1 MNTKQSVHTKGAKTT
16 TRKNSKLNR
25 VASASTTGP
34 GDQRRSTSSRQ
45 KPHTNSATK
54 HPHLPKNDRVSE
66 NTRKHESL
74 LTSRN
79 KRVSNSSPSL
89 PKNQTKTS
97 GNSISRQSSRGGQ
110 PGQANRPSATR
121 DSRRPSNGHGD
132 SDKSIRYSR
141 RMPLFPPVSSHVV
154 PLAPP
159 TTPRQSTSSGTSE
172 SGSRAST
179 HVHGMKV
186 MRQSSV
192 ERKSVAKMVKPYKVS
207 VVSLKLPSIT

>member
-25 VASASTTGP
+25 VASASTTSP
-34 GDQRRSTSSRQ
+34 GDQCRSTSSRQ
-45 KPHTNSATK
+45 KTQANPATK
-54 HPHLPKNDRVSE
+54 HHLPKNDRVSE

-74 LTSRN
+74 LTSRK

-89 PKNQTKTS
+89 LKNRKKIS
-97 GNSISRQSSRGGQ
+97 RNSISRQSPRGGQ
-110 PGQANRPSATR
+110 PGQANRLSVTR

-132 SDKSIRYSR
+132 SDKLIRYSR
-141 RMPLFPPVSSHVV
+141 RMPLFPPVSSYVV

-179 HVHGMKV
+179 HVHV

-192 ERKSVAKMVKPYKVS
+192 EQKSVAQMAKPYKVS